1 MNAQKNHRNID
12 YDFSYFGRKQD
23 YGFISWA
30 EWGLYEADFGFGFP
44 VFSRQSVSTMSDS
57 CRIFPR
63 MRDGSLEVLIGLKA
77 EDMKRL
83 RADVIWNKWMDEVA
97 VDC

>member
-1 MNAQKNHRNID
+1 
-12 YDFSYFGRKQD
+12 
-23 YGFISWA
+23 
-30 EWGLYEADFGFGFP
+30 
-44 VFSRQSVSTMSDS
+44 
-57 CRIFPR
+57 